1 MRILLA
7 EDEIELANPLRA
19 ILNHSGYDTDIA
31 PNGEAALEMLC
42 TVSYDVII
50 LDIMMPKLDGLEV
63 LRRIREAGNRTP
75 VIILTAKSETDDKVL
90 GLDAGADDY
99 ITKPFSSK
107 ELLARIRAITRR
119 ESTATPTI
127 LTIGNTTL
135 DTKTYRISAK
145 DGTLVLANKEFQII
159 FELMSSGDKILAQN
173 TLLGKIWDDA
183 DTDQNVLW
191 VYISYVRKKLE
202 KIGSNAVIKSHRN
215 AGYSLVVEDDS

>member
-1 MRILLA
+1 MRLLLA
-7 EDEIELANPLRA
+7 EDEIELANPLCA
-19 ILNHSGYDTDIA
+19 ILRHSGYDTDMA
-31 PNGEAALEMLC
+31 NDGEAALEMLRC
-42 TVSYDVII
+42 GSYDAVI

-63 LRRIREAGNRTP
+63 LRKMRKEGNRTP
-75 VIILTAKSETDDKVL
+75 VIFLTAKSETDDKVL
-90 GLDAGADDY
+90 GLDTGADDY

-119 ESTATPTI
+119 ELTVESATITV
-127 LTIGNTTL
+127 GNTTL
-135 DTKTYRISAK
+135 DTKAYKISAPR
-145 DGTLVLANKEFQII
+145 GTLVLANKEFQII
-159 FELMSSGDKILAQN
+159 YELMRTGEKIISQGA
-173 TLLGKIWDDA
+173 LLEKIWDDT